1 MINFEQHEPSVMQTY
16 LETLGF
22 HPEQRNGEAHFYKYL
37 STEEEY
43 KILTQGVGCRLLPS
57 ALLEL
62 HGKDSLDFL
71 HRITTNDLKSL
82 PVNQFINT
90 IFTNEKG
97 RILDRVSVLNFGE
110 KQLLIGNTGTQQKLF
125 LWIQRYIIMDDV
137 KVFNANQQYTV
148 FEIFGPQAKSFMT
161 LLCGEQC
168 RELHSNEIRS
178 LTVSEGSF
186 GEDFSFYAIPNACD
200 QKKESFFVIA
210 LHPYA
215 VKLVHYA
222 LQNKGIFD
230 FGLIGEDAYEIYR
243 IENGIPAEKE
253 LNDLYNPH
261 EAKLLDEVSF
271 TKGCYIGQ
279 EVIARLATYD
289 KVQKFLCG
297 FLFDNDLSSDKEFI
311 LVDDEKNEIGTITSS
326 VFSFSKQKKMG
337 LGYLKKDFILE
348 NKILTA
354 IGKNSKEEVSVSVHS
369 LPFKD

>member
-1 MINFEQHEPSVMQTY
+1 MTNFEHPETSLVRTY
-16 LETLGF
+16 FETLGF
-22 HPEQRNGEAHFYKYL
+22 HPGQRNGEAHFYKYL
-37 STEEEY
+37 SAKEEY

-62 HGKDSLDFL
+62 HGKDTLDFL

-82 PVNQFINT
+82 PVNQYIKT

-110 KQLLIGNTGTQQKLF
+110 KQLLIGNTGTQQKL
-125 LWIQRYIIMDDV
+125 LQWLQRYIIMDDV
-137 KVFNANQQYTV
+137 KVVNANEQYAV

-168 RELHSNEIRS
+168 RELHSNEIRL
-178 LTVSEGSF
+178 LTV
-186 GEDFSFYAIPNACD
+186 EDFSFYAIPNTGD

-210 LHPYA
+210 TQTSA
-215 VKLVHYA
+215 VKLVQYA

-243 IENGIPAEKE
+243 IEKGIPAEKE
-253 LNDLYNPH
+253 LNDHFNPH

-297 FLFDNDLSSDKEFI
+297 FLFSNSPVVDKDFV
-311 LVDDEKNEIGTITSS
+311 LVDDNLNEVGTITSS
-326 VFSFSKQKKMG
+326 VYSLSMQKTIG

-348 NKILTA
+348 NKILKA

>member
-1 MINFEQHEPSVMQTY
+1 MQTY